1 MMRSTKIRPAKKN
14 NHHQNI
20 TTPRMTTTPNRTAL
34 LTKIHKV
41 LKKHYKPVVA
51 PKDAPVLESLLLASC
66 LENTRPAVAE
76 TVLETL
82 KKTFFD
88 LNEIRVST
96 VKELSEVMQPLS
108 APAVAAARMKG
119 ILQSVFESEYAFDL
133 ESLKK
138 QNLGVAIKRL
148 QKLDGVSPFIVAYT
162 VQTALGG
169 HSIPVDQ
176 GTLGVLFVLGA
187 MTEAEM
193 RTANPPAME
202 RAIPKNKGQEFGSL
216 LHQLGAEFSANPFS
230 PQLREFLLT
239 IAPDAKE
246 RFPKRVVKKPEPP
259 APPPE
264 PAGKK
269 KPGQP
274 AARIVPGERPD
285 KSKEKPLAAV
295 KKPLGGPKKPIEVV
309 RRVEPNKKKSTLPK
323 PKPLAKPLAKRKPR

>member
-1 MMRSTKIRPAKKN
+1 MTKKN
-14 NHHQNI
+14 NPPSKIN
-20 TTPRMTTTPNRTAL
+20 TLRMTTPNRTAL

-41 LKKHYKPVVA
+41 LKKHYKPVLA
-51 PKDAPVLESLLLASC
+51 PKDPPVLESLLLASC
-66 LENTRPAVAE
+66 LENTRPAIAA
-76 TVLETL
+76 TVLESL

-108 APAVAAARMKG
+108 APAEAAARLKG

-148 QKLDGVSPFIVAYT
+148 QKLDGATPFVVAYT

-169 HSIPVDQ
+169 HSIPVDK
-176 GTLGVLFVLGA
+176 GSLGVLYVLGA
-187 MTEAEM
+187 ITEAES
-193 RTANPPAME
+193 RSGNPPGME
-202 RAIPKNKGQEFGSL
+202 RAIPKSKGQEFGSL
-216 LHQLGAEFSANPFS
+216 LHQLGAEFTANPFS
-230 PQLREFLLT
+230 PQLREFLLS
-239 IAPDAKE
+239 ISPDAKE

-269 KPGQP
+269 KPGHP
-274 AARIVPGERPD
+274 APRAGAAERSD
-285 KSKEKPLAAV
+285 KHKDKPLPAV
-295 KKPLGGPKKPIEVV
+295 KKNPVGSKKPIEAP
-309 RRVEPNKKKSTLPK
+309 RHSDGGKKKLTSPK
-323 PKPLAKPLAKRKPR
+323 TKLSLKPLAKRKPR